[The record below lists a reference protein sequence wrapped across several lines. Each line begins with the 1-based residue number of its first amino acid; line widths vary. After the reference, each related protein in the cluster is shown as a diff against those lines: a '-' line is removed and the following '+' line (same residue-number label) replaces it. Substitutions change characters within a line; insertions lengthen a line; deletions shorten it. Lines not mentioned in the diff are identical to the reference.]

1 MVYTRKYGISHGI
14 KFRYTILYHMYKK
27 CVIYHGIYQKIWYI
41 TWYIPYFTWYIPY
54 LIWYIPCDITFISAS
69 DLLLGHVIYQ
79 YFVVIYH
86 GISHSF
92 GIYQAIYHV
101 KCSFDLLLGHVIYLV
116 LQLCTSFFRDIA
128 GRTWLYADVYHTPIS
143 QRWYI
148 SGYGGIYLMIVWDI
162 IWYMMPH
169 RARSWAAAAP
179 TVQLHRNPPRP
190 CHRAWTGL
198 SQAWWPGQFAGTA
211 DSWHSGMQ
219 QPSKWENS
227 RRRKSHRQT
236 DSPCIHSGQ
245 LWAWQWQW
253 ASNGNGQD
261 YATACSPVLN
271 GMLAAAARAAGC
283 EPELTA
289 DIRYPCVSYP
299 YVIYHVICP
308 FYLLY
313 TVKRC
318 GI

>member
-27 CVIYHGIYQKIWYI
+27 CVIYHGIYQKKWYI

-162 IWYMMPH
+162 I
-169 RARSWAAAAP
+169 
-179 TVQLHRNPPRP
+179 
-190 CHRAWTGL
+190 
-198 SQAWWPGQFAGTA
+198 
-211 DSWHSGMQ
+211 
-219 QPSKWENS
+219 
-227 RRRKSHRQT
+227 
-236 DSPCIHSGQ
+236 
-245 LWAWQWQW
+245 
-253 ASNGNGQD
+253 
-261 YATACSPVLN
+261 
-271 GMLAAAARAAGC
+271 
-283 EPELTA
+283 
-289 DIRYPCVSYP
+289 
-299 YVIYHVICP
+299 
-308 FYLLY
+308 
-313 TVKRC
+313 
-318 GI
+318 

>member
-27 CVIYHGIYQKIWYI
+27 CVIYHGIYQKKWYI

-54 LIWYIPCDITFISAS
+54 LTWYIPCDITFISAS

-148 SGYGGIYLMIVWDI
+148 SGYGGIYLIIVWDI
-162 IWYMMPH
+162 IYDATLCQKLGSCGSHCP
-169 RARSWAAAAP
+169 AAP
-179 TVQLHRNPPRP
+179 EPP
-190 CHRAWTGL
+190 ASL
-198 SQAWWPGQFAGTA
+198 SQGLDWTVTSLMAWPVC
-211 DSWHSGMQ
+211 WHSG
-219 QPSKWENS
+219 
-227 RRRKSHRQT
+227 
-236 DSPCIHSGQ
+236 
-245 LWAWQWQW
+245 
-253 ASNGNGQD
+253 
-261 YATACSPVLN
+261 VL
-271 GMLAAAARAAGC
+271 A
-283 EPELTA
+283 
-289 DIRYPCVSYP
+289 
-299 YVIYHVICP
+299 
-308 FYLLY
+308 
-313 TVKRC
+313 
-318 GI
+318 